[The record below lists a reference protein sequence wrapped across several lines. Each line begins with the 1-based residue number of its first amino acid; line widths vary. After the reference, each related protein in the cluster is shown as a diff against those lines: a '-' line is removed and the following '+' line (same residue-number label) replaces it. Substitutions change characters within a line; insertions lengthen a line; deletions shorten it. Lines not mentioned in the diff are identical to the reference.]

1 MAVELA
7 FRCQC
12 EGDRL
17 GRFTPVDGRY
27 ISLALVPQAEE
38 REGGGGGVERVVV
51 SVEERALLASQV
63 TEGYEPLLYFAILLS
78 LSLKW

>member
-1 MAVELA
+1 MSVELA
-7 FRCQC
+7 CGRQC

-17 GRFTPVDGRY
+17 GCFTPVDGRY

-38 REGGGGGVERVVV
+38 RERGGGGVERVVV

-63 TEGYEPLLYFAILLS
+63 TEGREPLPYFDTLLS
-78 LSLKW
+78 LSLER